1 LGSLFYLLSLP
12 MDTNTLSLS
21 FPFAARYF
29 KLGSINERT
38 KEVWFVLHG
47 QGQLAEFFIQ
57 KFKKLEDENICVIAP
72 EGLSRYYLEGY
83 SGRVGATWMTKE
95 NRLMDIDNYIQYLNA
110 VYKTEVNM
118 PLDRIKIT
126 VFGFSQG
133 AATASRWVMNQS
145 IDFHRLILWGGVFPP
160 DIDFTKGHEILK
172 TKETY
177 IVYGKSDPF
186 LSDDRFLEMESIFA
200 QLNIHPKIVTFSGSH
215 EIHNDTL
222 MSFCTT

>member
-1 LGSLFYLLSLP
+1 MNS
-12 MDTNTLSLS
+12 NTLS
-21 FPFAARYF
+21 FPFTARYF
-29 KLGSINERT
+29 KLGSINEHT

-57 KFKKLEDENICVIAP
+57 KFKSLEDKNICVIAP

-83 SGRVGATWMTKE
+83 TGRVGATWMTKE
-95 NRLMDIDNYIQYLNA
+95 NRLMDIENYTTYLNSIYQTEFKA
-110 VYKTEVNM
+110 NPGNVKT
-118 PLDRIKIT
+118 T

-172 TKETY
+172 EKETF

-186 LSDDRFLEMESIFA
+186 LNDDRFTEMAPIFA
-200 QLNIHPKIVTFSGSH
+200 QLNIHPKIITFEGGH
-215 EIHNDTL
+215 EIDKDTL
-222 MSFCTT
+222 LKFLE